1 MSLDSEGRRDMEED
15 SKEEK
20 ETRKEE
26 NQEEEKEEDKDN
38 NKKEDKE
45 EDETPSETES
55 QREYSEEFDAQ
66 WGKKF
71 EEPDGFRQ
79 QLWNDAGPSLEAM
92 TGWCE
97 AIIEETKLQ
106 EDTIEWGIQM
116 DASDLLGITSEL
128 RTFLIDEAGESG
140 EAQREFLEDT
150 IVGLEAMID
159 RQGEDDGYQTPR
171 STDDEDSY
179 ASKSQTLAAG
189 AHETAQEAA
198 STPDDG
204 GEVGQGGA
212 RSTGHGA
219 G

>member
-20 ETRKEE
+20 ETRTEE
-26 NQEEEKEEDKDN
+26 SQEEEKE
-38 NKKEDKE
+38 EDKE

-55 QREYSEEFDAQ
+55 QREYSEELDAQ

-97 AIIEETKLQ
+97 AIIEETKLH

-159 RQGEDDGYQTPR
+159 RQGKDDGYQTPR
-171 STDDEDSY
+171 STDDENLY